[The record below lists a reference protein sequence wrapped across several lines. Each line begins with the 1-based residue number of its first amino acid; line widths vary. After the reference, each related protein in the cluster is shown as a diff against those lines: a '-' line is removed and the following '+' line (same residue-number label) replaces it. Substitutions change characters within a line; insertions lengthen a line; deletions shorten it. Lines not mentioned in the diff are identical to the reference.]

1 MAENGGFINV
11 NVTLPSGKL
20 VTVNVSPE
28 LYGHF
33 TSSDPATKQLAKQ
46 LIIQGA
52 MEQDTEN
59 ETENEELPDLLPV
72 PTVPP
77 NSPNQNQNQL
87 FTYEQTIFIISGYK
101 ERKAKFLSPTHKKKA
116 LWSEITENLNKA
128 FAANFSVAQVEG
140 RWKTQLS
147 AFKRHQADQGR
158 SGNERKDFPYEEEFQ
173 DILNDRH
180 DINPKFVV
188 SSLSSDSGSSS
199 NTGEPCTSSG
209 SGDPDIDAPQPKRK
223 RKTSSSRTNL
233 SQVIHFLEDYVEN
246 QNKKNDENMKKIEK
260 MHKEKMEIFSGF
272 LSVLRNM
279 KD

>member
-1 MAENGGFINV
+1 M
-11 NVTLPSGKL
+11 
-20 VTVNVSPE
+20 
-28 LYGHF
+28 
-33 TSSDPATKQLAKQ
+33 
-46 LIIQGA
+46 
-52 MEQDTEN
+52 
-59 ETENEELPDLLPV
+59 LPV

-101 ERKAKFLSPTHKKKA
+101 ERKTKFLSPTHKKKA
-116 LWSEITENLNKA
+116 LWLEITENLNKA

-147 AFKRHQADQGR
+147 AFKRHQADQGTVR
-158 SGNERKDFPYEEEFQ
+158 KRKKDFPYEEEFQ

-209 SGDPDIDAPQPKRK
+209 SGDPDIDDPQPKRK
-223 RKTSSSRTNL
+223 
-233 SQVIHFLEDYVEN
+233 
-246 QNKKNDENMKKIEK
+246 
-260 MHKEKMEIFSGF
+260 KEKLPPLEQIR
-272 LSVLRNM
+272 L
-279 KD
+279 K

>member
-1 MAENGGFINV
+1 M
-11 NVTLPSGKL
+11 
-20 VTVNVSPE
+20 
-28 LYGHF
+28 
-33 TSSDPATKQLAKQ
+33 
-46 LIIQGA
+46 
-52 MEQDTEN
+52 
-59 ETENEELPDLLPV
+59 LPV

-128 FAANFSVAQVEG
+128 YAANFSVAQVEG

-147 AFKRHQADQGR
+147 AFKRHQG
-158 SGNERKDFPYEEEFQ
+158 
-173 DILNDRH
+173 
-180 DINPKFVV
+180 
-188 SSLSSDSGSSS
+188 
-199 NTGEPCTSSG
+199 
-209 SGDPDIDAPQPKRK
+209 
-223 RKTSSSRTNL
+223 
-233 SQVIHFLEDYVEN
+233 
-246 QNKKNDENMKKIEK
+246 KIEK